1 MGTKPKFLKYVLIF
15 TLIPLVLSI
24 GLSPAMSFGNIFG
37 TPNKQMDAGV
47 PNEDVLCRVGF
58 DLVLRP
64 SGSVACVTPTSS
76 EKGTLFSCRRNFRVK
91 NSNL

>member
-1 MGTKPKFLKYVLIF
+1 MWTKPKFLKYVLIF

-24 GLSPAMSFGNIFG
+24 GMSPVMSFGNIFG

-58 DLVLRP
+58 DLV
-64 SGSVACVTPTSS
+64 
-76 EKGTLFSCRRNFRVK
+76 
-91 NSNL
+91 